1 MFFAYRG
8 SKERGSSRAHTRAP
22 TAIFNFL
29 LSQPSQNSLYNN
41 YIQMITALLGTK
53 FVKQTENIAKR
64 CSTNAQKLGNSSIH
78 EPDSE
83 HGILTVKA
91 TLL

>member
-1 MFFAYRG
+1 
-8 SKERGSSRAHTRAP
+8 
-22 TAIFNFL
+22 
-29 LSQPSQNSLYNN
+29 
-41 YIQMITALLGTK
+41 MITAILGTK

-91 TLL
+91 PFCEGCESKKSKFPGKARVTRTREKTHYSFAFHQDMGRLT